1 MVFYSMK
8 VNMFNA
14 NESKRASV
22 LLLSVGW
29 VRGNNVTIMMKRH
42 VNTVNPVT
50 HLLMEV

>member
-29 VRGNNVTIMMKRH
+29 VRGIGVKNH
-42 VNTVNPVT
+42 VSTVNPVT